1 MDRPKTNA
9 GKIHLVETHFK
20 EILKILG
27 VAETECTE
35 DTPLRV
41 AKMLVNEVCKNVDTK
56 TLESLKS
63 QMKLFPNE
71 TQPHKNMVMVGKIAY
86 TSWCLHHFL
95 PFSGYM
101 NIGYVPDG
109 HVLGLSKFPRA
120 VEHFSK
126 KPQMQEYL
134 VADIC
139 DFIFDTAK
147 ADYVMVSAVA
157 THACVACR
165 GVESKC
171 ETMTYFARQ
180 RTESDYLKI
189 FIDLCGFVF
198 E

>member
-1 MDRPKTNA
+1 MDRPRTNM
-9 GKIHLVETHFK
+9 GKVHLVETHFK
-20 EILKILG
+20 EILRILG
-27 VAETECTE
+27 VAETESTE
-35 DTPLRV
+35 GTPLRV
-41 AKMLVNEVCKNVDTK
+41 AKMLVNEVCRNADPR
-56 TLESLKS
+56 TLEHLKS
-63 QMKLFPNE
+63 RMKLFPNE
-71 TQPHKNMVMVGKIAY
+71 TQPHKNMVMVRKIAY
-86 TSWCLHHFL
+86 TSWCGHHFL
-95 PFSGYM
+95 PFTGHM

-109 HVLGLSKFPRA
+109 NVLGLSKFPRV

-134 VADIC
+134 VTDIC
-139 DFIFDTAK
+139 DFIFDTAE
-147 ADYVMVSAVA
+147 ADYVIVSASA

-180 RTESDYLKI
+180 GTETDYLKT